1 LLGQTPTPENLG
13 FRHIRTT
20 YKKDTVDI
28 LIKSKKGDEFVTKPI
43 FLFIQGSLP
52 KPLIVVY
59 DTTHVFQIFPFKLD
73 SLLQKY
79 HVAIISNPSIP
90 LIIDQKEL
98 SKDMNFEDPKTKEFP
113 VGYTNN
119 NYLDY
124 YVQRD
129 KFIIK
134 LLQKRSW
141 VSKNK
146 FVVAGHSEGSTIAAK
161 LASVYKSVTQ
171 LIYLSGNPFG
181 RIMTVIE
188 RSRSLETDKSK
199 LAEDNFNYWQNLV
212 KNPDDMNEKRNTYK
226 ATYQFSLPPIQYL
239 EKLSIP
245 VLIAYGTK
253 NDCSPYNDFFRV
265 DIIRQKKN
273 NFTYNAYIG
282 LEHNFFPLDKMGMPN
297 YEIYNWDIVGFDI
310 YKWLQK
316 N

>member
-1 LLGQTPTPENLG
+1 MC
-13 FRHIRTT
+13 
-20 YKKDTVDI
+20 K
-28 LIKSKKGDEFVTKPI
+28 
-43 FLFIQGSLP
+43 LFSGR
-52 KPLIVVY
+52 
-59 DTTHVFQIFPFKLD
+59 D
-73 SLLQKY
+73 S
-79 HVAIISNPSIP
+79 
-90 LIIDQKEL
+90 
-98 SKDMNFEDPKTKEFP
+98 
-113 VGYTNN
+113 
-119 NYLDY
+119 
-124 YVQRD
+124 
-129 KFIIK
+129 
-134 LLQKRSW
+134 
-141 VSKNK
+141 
-146 FVVAGHSEGSTIAAK
+146 
-161 LASVYKSVTQ
+161 
-171 LIYLSGNPFG
+171 
-181 RIMTVIE
+181 
-188 RSRSLETDKSK
+188 SLETDKSK